1 MAAKKLRK
9 FPNFMIYLCSKES
22 AFKAVKREAKIC
34 DRGTVY
40 DLSMAGIQKGR
51 G

>member
-9 FPNFMIYLCSKES
+9 FPNFTIYLCSKES

-40 DLSMAGIQKGR
+40 DLSIEGIQKGR

>member
-9 FPNFMIYLCSKES
+9 LPSCVIYLCSKES
-22 AFKAVKREAKIC
+22 AFTAVKREAKIC

-40 DLSMAGIQKGR
+40 NFSIEGIQKGR